1 MIHRF
6 INAGKV
12 PCLYLHHKQH
22 PINIYYKY
30 ICQKIHTLKQ
40 LITFKCHFTK
50 KLKKANQNAFSFKL
64 KSKIRQKRFFLDW
77 KMFTFK
83 GSKPTYWHI
92 TCYTSIKMDIKDNYH
107 VEMTVRIT
115 GIGHCF

>member
-50 KLKKANQNAFSFKL
+50 KNSKKANQNAFSFKL
-64 KSKIRQKRFFLDW
+64 KSKTRQKKIFFRL
-77 KMFTFK
+77 KNVYF
-83 GSKPTYWHI
+83 
-92 TCYTSIKMDIKDNYH
+92 
-107 VEMTVRIT
+107 
-115 GIGHCF
+115 